1 MKSQPDILYARSFH
15 ESVNKLTKEEQKL
28 CGQAIEKFRNNP
40 GHPGLNFEYLGS
52 RPAHNHHSIRA
63 SKELRIILGVEPNM
77 HDLQK
82 AALAFAGHHDS
93 AYDWSHSRNHYTD
106 ISKDTP
112 FVAADPGP
120 DAFARQLEAFNG
132 AEEWQLF
139 LHPDQEALVHKKFF
153 REARILGA
161 AGTGKTVLAFHRAVW
176 LGNRYPKSRILFT
189 TFSRSLTNHYERLY
203 RRMPNAPSNVEFIN
217 IDRLAH
223 KIAGY
228 PNIDIKKEDR
238 CFDEAWKETVP
249 GTALERLPRSY
260 LKEEVERVI
269 KGRGASREAY
279 IDTGRF
285 NRLGRR
291 RGFNRGQREI
301 CWRLKDA
308 WDARL
313 REAGIT
319 TFADVMLKARDI
331 TQNQVVR
338 HYQSVIADEYQDFT
352 LVGAQFVR
360 ALVAG
365 APDKPVPDDG
375 LLLLGDAA
383 QRIYAGGWI
392 PAWANLSFGGRSETI
407 HTNYRNTRLIVEA
420 ASAVRGED
428 KTGAGDDE
436 YITGYKKFS
445 LGDGE
450 RPAFFNVAD
459 KSRETLAVIRE
470 IRRLVGGDSDSHEKI
485 SHQDIGIL
493 VYHNQDA
500 DEIFNA
506 LKASSIPCTLLRA
519 LKNENPVEGVRVG
532 TYDRGKGMEFQAV
545 FLPRLGESRFPKPFD
560 RAEPVQETILETG
573 PDSGMSDEEKE
584 HRQLHLDRLY
594 VGMTRARRFL
604 CLLADETP
612 CRELLAAEGFFDW
625 RHL

>member
-1 MKSQPDILYARSFH
+1 MKPQPDILYARSFH
-15 ESVNKLTKEEQKL
+15 RAINKLTKEEQKL
-28 CGQAIEKFRNNP
+28 CGQAIEKFRNDP
-40 GHPGLNFEYLGS
+40 RHPGLNFEYLGKQ
-52 RPAHNHHSIRA
+52 PAHNHHSIRA
-63 SKELRIILGVEPNM
+63 SKELRIILGVEPHM
-77 HDLQK
+77 HDPQK
-82 AALAFAGHHDS
+82 VVLAAAGHHDW
-93 AYDWSHSRNHYTD
+93 AYNWSSSRAYCTN
-106 ISKDTP
+106 ISEGAP
-112 FVAADPGP
+112 FAGDDLSP
-120 DAFARQLEAFNG
+120 DEFARLLEALSD

-161 AGTGKTVLAFHRAVW
+161 AGTGKTVLAFHRAAW
-176 LGNRYPKSRILFT
+176 LGNRYPKSKILFT
-189 TFSRSLTNHYERLY
+189 TFSRSLTNHYARLY
-203 RRMPNAPSNVEFIN
+203 RRLPNAPSNVEFIN

-223 KIAGY
+223 QIAGY
-228 PNIDIKKEDR
+228 PDIDIKKEER
-238 CFDEAWKETVP
+238 LFAEAWKETVP

-269 KGRGASREAY
+269 KGRGASREEY
-279 IDTGRF
+279 TDTGRF

-313 REAGIT
+313 RQAGIT
-319 TFADVMLKARDI
+319 TFADILLKARDI

-365 APDKPVPDDG
+365 AADKTVPDDG

-392 PAWANLSFGGRSETI
+392 PAWANLSFSGRSETI

-420 ASAVRGED
+420 ASAMRGKD

-436 YITGYKKFS
+436 YITGYQAFS

-450 RPAFFNVAD
+450 RPVFFSVAD
-459 KSRETLAVIRE
+459 KAQEILAIIRE
-470 IRRLVGGDSDSHEKI
+470 IEQLVNDGSVSHEKI

-493 VYHNQDA
+493 MYHNQDA

-506 LKASSIPCTLLRA
+506 LKERSIPCVLLRA
-519 LKNENPVEGVRVG
+519 LKNENPVAGVRVG

-545 FLPRLGESRFPKPFD
+545 FLPRLGESQFPKPFD
-560 RAEPVQETILETG
+560 RAEPVQETMLETD
-573 PDSGMSDEEKE
+573 PDGEMSDEEKE

-604 CLLADETP
+604 YLLADETP
-612 CRELLAAEGFFDW
+612 CKELRAAEDLFE
-625 RHL
+625 RRYL

>member
-15 ESVNKLTKEEQKL
+15 ESVNKLTDGERRL
-28 CGQAIEKFRNNP
+28 CNRAIEKFRGDP
-40 GHPGLNFEYLGS
+40 GHRGLNFKYLGK

-63 SKELRIILGVEPNM
+63 SGELRIILGVTPNM
-77 HDLQK
+77 HDPQNVVL
-82 AALAFAGHHDS
+82 AAAGHHDW
-93 AYDWSHSRNHYTD
+93 AYHWSNSRGYCTD
-106 ISKDTP
+106 MSEGAPLAGD
-112 FVAADPGP
+112 DLSP
-120 DAFARQLEAFNG
+120 DEFARLLEALND

-161 AGTGKTVLAFHRAVW
+161 AGTGKTVLAFHRAAW
-176 LGNRYPKSRILFT
+176 LGERYPKSKILFT
-189 TFSRSLTNHYERLY
+189 TFSRSLTNHYARLY
-203 RRMPNAPSNVEFIN
+203 RRLPNAPTNVDFIN

-223 KIAGY
+223 TIAGS
-228 PNIDIKKEDR
+228 PVIDPKKADA
-238 CFDEAWKETVP
+238 FFAEAWQETVP
-249 GTALERLPRSY
+249 GSALEKLPDSY

-269 KGRGASREAY
+269 KGRGASRDAY

-313 REAGIT
+313 RDAGIT
-319 TFADVMLKARDI
+319 TFADVMIEARNI
-331 TQNQVVR
+331 AWRQVVP

-392 PAWANLSFGGRSETI
+392 PAWANLSFSGRSETI
-407 HTNYRNTRLIVEA
+407 HTNYRNTRLVVEA

-436 YITGYKKFS
+436 YITDYKTFA
-445 LGDGE
+445 LGDGA
-450 RPAFFNVAD
+450 RPVFVSVAD
-459 KSRETLAVIRE
+459 KAQEIHTVIRE
-470 IRRLVGGDSDSHEKI
+470 IERLARGDSTAHEKI
-485 SHQDIGIL
+485 AHQDIGVL

-500 DEIFNA
+500 DEILTA
-506 LKASSIPCTLLRA
+506 LRARSIPCVLLRA
-519 LKNENPVEGVRVG
+519 LKNENPIEGVRVG

-545 FLPRLGESRFPKPFD
+545 FLPRLGESQFPKPFD
-560 RAEPVQETILETG
+560 RARPVQETMLET
-573 PDSGMSDEEKE
+573 DSDDEMSDEEKE
-584 HRQLHLDRLY
+584 HRQLQLDRLY
-594 VGMTRARRFL
+594 VGMTRARRWL
-604 CLLADETP
+604 YLLADESP
-612 CRELLAAEGFFDW
+612 CRELRDAGDLFDW
-625 RHL
+625 RHV